1 MHSGECIV
9 STRSEL
15 LGRIPVPEDVITNLA
30 FGGPGKKTLFITA
43 GKTIYKIPTA
53 VSGYSIF
60 P

>member
-1 MHSGECIV
+1 VPAGAYVISPRG
-9 STRSEL
+9 EL
-15 LGRIPVPEDVITNLA
+15 LGRIPVPEDVFTNLA

-43 GKTIYKIPTA
+43 GKTIYTIPTA